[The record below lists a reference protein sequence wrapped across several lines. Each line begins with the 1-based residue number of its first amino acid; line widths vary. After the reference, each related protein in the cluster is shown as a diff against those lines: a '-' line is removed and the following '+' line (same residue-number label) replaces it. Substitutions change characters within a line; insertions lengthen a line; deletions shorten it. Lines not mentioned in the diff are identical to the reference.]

1 MRPCFCPRYV
11 CVGSF
16 FLPSTPNSR
25 LASPLLVCAH
35 PKTLYFSRF
44 RSTSGPAT
52 MDPSNYVQCPY
63 EPSHSILKTQI
74 QFHLL
79 KDHPNYVGPRKEPCP
94 FNTTHLI
101 DVALLEEHKR
111 TCPDRGIIDN
121 FVVSVGRDTL
131 PQGIAPVTNYNI
143 SYDDSDIWDDQ
154 PSSESILNRIKQAAE
169 EKPILINSVGLPKA
183 KKREHILQER
193 RRHQKLDE
201 PQHSKPVPRLTQ
213 QSSSSVPVRPNFPGE
228 KYSTAN
234 PPMPTSVPHS
244 ETTNSQSIS
253 NGASNFVKTAS
264 SEPAVPNNNEADFPS
279 LDGNAGN
286 RPLRRNAAL
295 SGFLKGADVKEAE
308 TAQTK
313 PATNAWGKP
322 LERSA
327 QEEISVPYGMS
338 RGSRMGY
345 SSQGMAGRSVSNP
358 WARGQGSMTRGTGAS
373 YTSNGSREINP
384 SSTDEFPSLSQS
396 TRGKRAM

>member
-1 MRPCFCPRYV
+1 M
-11 CVGSF
+11 
-16 FLPSTPNSR
+16 
-25 LASPLLVCAH
+25 
-35 PKTLYFSRF
+35 
-44 RSTSGPAT
+44 
-52 MDPSNYVQCPY
+52 
-63 EPSHSILKTQI
+63 
-74 QFHLL
+74 
-79 KDHPNYVGPRKEPCP
+79 
-94 FNTTHLI
+94 
-101 DVALLEEHKR
+101 
-111 TCPDRGIIDN
+111 
-121 FVVSVGRDTL
+121 
-131 PQGIAPVTNYNI
+131 
-143 SYDDSDIWDDQ
+143 
-154 PSSESILNRIKQAAE
+154 
-169 EKPILINSVGLPKA
+169 
-183 KKREHILQER
+183 
-193 RRHQKLDE
+193 
-201 PQHSKPVPRLTQ
+201 PRLTQ

-253 NGASNFVKTAS
+253 NGATNFVKTAS